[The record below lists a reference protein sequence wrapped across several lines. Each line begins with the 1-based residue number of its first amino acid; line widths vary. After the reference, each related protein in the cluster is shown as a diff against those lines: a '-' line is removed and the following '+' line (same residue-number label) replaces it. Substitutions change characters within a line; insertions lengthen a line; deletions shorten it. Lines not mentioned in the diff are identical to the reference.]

1 MEASCSLAQPIVL
14 RTITH
19 ASSHSFYTRRCV
31 PFKKPKKVTETY
43 KIILRH
49 YIIGLAITVVIFWMI
64 NEIPGIYYFEEHL
77 TEWIATLVAIP
88 VIGLFM
94 AKILSNRLKRTNG
107 KLYLFSTWIILLTW
121 VLILY
126 FKAAIV
132 GIVTS
137 IDQVQ
142 FKFLDSIIGFTIYQ
156 LWIFLGLGIIHGVI
170 GGIFLS
176 IDLKKNRPKLKTSHN
191 NI

>member
-1 MEASCSLAQPIVL
+1 M
-14 RTITH
+14 
-19 ASSHSFYTRRCV
+19 
-31 PFKKPKKVTETY
+31 TETY

-49 YIIGLAITVVIFWMI
+49 YIIGLAITVVIFWI
-64 NEIPGIYYFEEHL
+64 IDEIPGIYYFEEHL

-94 AKILSNRLKRTNG
+94 AKILFNRLKRTDG
-107 KLYLFSTWIILLTW
+107 KLYLFSTLIILLTW

-132 GIVTS
+132 GIVAS
-137 IDQVQ
+137 IDQAH

-156 LWIFLGLGIIHGVI
+156 LWIFLGLGIIHSVI

-176 IDLKKNRPKLKTSHN
+176 NDLKKNRPKIKTSHN

>member
-1 MEASCSLAQPIVL
+1 M
-14 RTITH
+14 
-19 ASSHSFYTRRCV
+19 
-31 PFKKPKKVTETY
+31 TETY

-77 TEWIATLVAIP
+77 NEWIATLVAIP

-94 AKILSNRLKRTNG
+94 AKILSNRLKRTDG
-107 KLYLFSTWIILLTW
+107 KLYLFSTLIILLTW

-137 IDQVQ
+137 IDQ